1 MLWGG
6 MTQENPRDA
15 LRRIAQERGESLAG
29 LSRFIQRNDAYLQQF
44 VTRGSPARLEAEDRR
59 KLADYLRVDEALLG
73 GPPSNLPRSEDMI
86 SVRRLNVEA
95 AAGLGRMID
104 GEFAV
109 GRFRFERS
117 WLSQISHARP
127 EELSIISFVGDS
139 MAPTINDGDDGLV
152 DHSDG
157 GRRVRDGI
165 YVLRRDETLMVKRLA
180 VAPRAGT
187 VTIVSDNPA
196 YPTWPDC
203 PIEQID
209 VLGRVVWIGRK
220 LS

>member
-1 MLWGG
+1 MDN
-6 MTQENPRDA
+6 EDPRQA
-15 LRRIAQERGESLAG
+15 LRRIARERGESLAG
-29 LSRFIQRNDAYLQQF
+29 LSRLIGRNDAYLQQF
-44 VTRGSPARLEAEDRR
+44 VTRGSPTALELQDRQRLAS
-59 KLADYLRVDEALLG
+59 YLRVDEEMLG
-73 GPPSNLPRSEDMI
+73 GPPSHLPKSQDMVN
-86 SVRRLNVEA
+86 VRRLSVEA
-95 AAGLGRMID
+95 AAGMGQLVD
-104 GEFAV
+104 GEYAV
-109 GRFRFERS
+109 GNFRFDRF
-117 WLSQISHARP
+117 WLRKISPAQP

-152 DHSDG
+152 DHSST

-180 VAPRAGT
+180 VAPRGGS
-187 VTIVSDNPA
+187 VTIISDNPA

-203 PIEQID
+203 PLGSID